1 MKKLILLIALAT
13 AFVACEKKQQMLDP
27 NAKISIKPAT
37 KSEKTNVIRIKEAHY
52 ENFLTDLEIVK
63 QADAMT
69 MWSYSENGSWYEST
83 AGFAGKDTTSAIP
96 KLLMWGT
103 AIITQKGELLETF
116 IKGYD
121 MVLVRYKVKSPS
133 STLDFDTIGYIP
145 NAQVRAAET
154 IIRQAWAIEDYN
166 TIYEVFN
173 EMFTFKPIDHKGWEE
188 LKAKN
193 EH

>member
-13 AFVACEKKQQMLDP
+13 AFVACEKNEKLDP

-37 KSEKTNVIRIKEAHY
+37 KSEKTNVMRIKEAHY

-63 QADAMT
+63 QADAIT
-69 MWSYSENGSWYEST
+69 FQCYSENGVWYEGT
-83 AGFAGKDTTSAIP
+83 AGFAGKDTASVVP
-96 KLLMWGT
+96 KILMWGT
-103 AIITQKGELLETF
+103 AIISQKGELIEEF

-121 MVLVRYKVKSPS
+121 MVLVRFKIQYTR

-145 NAQVRAAET
+145 NSRVRAAET
-154 IIRQAWAIEDYN
+154 IIRQAWADEDYN

-188 LKAKN
+188 LRAKN
-193 EH
+193 EQ

>member
-13 AFVACEKKQQMLDP
+13 AFVACEKNEKLDP

-37 KSEKTNVIRIKEAHY
+37 KSEKTNVMRIKEAHY

-63 QADAMT
+63 QADAIT
-69 MWSYSENGSWYEST
+69 MWSYQPNGVWYEGT
-83 AGFAGKDTTSAIP
+83 VGFAGKDTISDTP
-96 KLLMWGT
+96 KILVY
-103 AIITQKGELLETF
+103 ADYIITQQGELLEEF

-121 MVLVRYKVKSPS
+121 MVLVRFKIPNTK

-145 NAQVRAAET
+145 NSQVRAAET
-154 IIRQAWAIEDYN
+154 IIRQAWAGEDYN

-193 EH
+193 EQ

>member
-1 MKKLILLIALAT
+1 MKKLILLVALAT

-37 KSEKTNVIRIKEAHY
+37 KSEKTNVMRIKEAKF
-52 ENFLTDLEIVK
+52 ENFLSDLEIVK
-63 QADAMT
+63 QADAIT
-69 MWSYSENGSWYEST
+69 MWAYHLNAVWYEST
-83 AGFAGKDTTSAIP
+83 VGFAGKDTTATAP
-96 KLLMWGT
+96 KILMWGT
-103 AIITQKGELLETF
+103 AIITQKGELLEEF

-121 MVLVRYKVKSPS
+121 MVLVRYKVDNPH
-133 STLDFDTIGYIP
+133 TTQDFDTIGYIP
-145 NAQVRAAET
+145 NSQVRAAET

-193 EH
+193 EQ